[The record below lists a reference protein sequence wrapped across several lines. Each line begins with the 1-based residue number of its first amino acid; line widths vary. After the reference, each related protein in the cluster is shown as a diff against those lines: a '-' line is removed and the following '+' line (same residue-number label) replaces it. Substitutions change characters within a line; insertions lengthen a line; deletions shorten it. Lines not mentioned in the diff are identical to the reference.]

1 MPVRALAAA
10 SLVALAALLPAKP
23 LAAEGEAPPEKNWS
37 LTLGAW
43 GAVTRYDVLGLQHG
57 LGALESEDGKDL
69 LEGDFDTWGGSALL
83 RIRWLDVGLLYEG
96 TFLADQTDSA
106 VLTPLVGVALGLGR
120 HARLDLL
127 AELGGH
133 KISNIGLSGEFT
145 VSDPKSVWLPYVGV
159 RPTLS
164 LRLPVG
170 PVRLVLSLAPFARW
184 DVVQKDVTVEVS
196 DGTTTTDNTYE
207 VGGTTFGVAV
217 GAGVEL

>member
-1 MPVRALAAA
+1 MALRPFAAA
-10 SLVALAALLPAKP
+10 SLVALAALLPS
-23 LAAEGEAPPEKNWS
+23 AAPAGEGGGPPEKGWS

-43 GAVTRYDVLGLQHG
+43 GAVTRYDVLGLAHG
-57 LGALESEDGKDL
+57 LGALESEDGRDL
-69 LEGDFDTWGGSALL
+69 LEGSFDTWGGSALL

-96 TFLADQTDSA
+96 TFLSDQADSA
-106 VLTPLVGVALGLGR
+106 VLTPLVGVAVGLGR

-133 KISNIGLSGEFT
+133 RVSNIGLSRDFT
-145 VSDPKSVWLPYVGV
+145 VSDPRSVWLPYVGV

-170 PVRLVLSLAPFARW
+170 PVHLLVSLAPFARW
-184 DVVQKDVTVEVS
+184 DVVHKDVTVEVS
-196 DGTTTTDNTYE
+196 DGTTETENTYE
-207 VGGTTFGVAV
+207 VGGTTFGVAL